1 MAVDNPAEPSITYA
15 PHARDLSR
23 RLSEYLAK
31 EEISAL
37 HERQAWRHFVVL
49 IRQIALLA
57 VASWILAG
65 DAIWQRWLWAPS
77 ILIQGFVIF
86 DFTVLLHEV
95 VHATV
100 FRTQRPR
107 MLRVLGLLYAF
118 ASGLSAS
125 QFTRWHMDHHKNL
138 GSAIHDPKRHHLT
151 PKRNARW
158 LKLLYLT
165 PALFPIYFRAAARET
180 ATYVPALRRRIAW
193 ERRAAILGHV
203 GILAAL
209 WFMISPAAA
218 LRIHLIPVFVVF
230 PVAFVI
236 NRIGQHY
243 DIDPEDP
250 ANWSTLMRSSPGWNF
265 IYLWSNFHLEHHYYP
280 GVPFYNLPRLQR
292 GLRGFFEAEGIRARG
307 YSGLLWDY
315 LVRNRE
321 PHTDW
326 S

>member
-1 MAVDNPAEPSITYA
+1 MASDTAPESAITYA

-23 RLSEYLAK
+23 KLSEYLSQ

-37 HERQAWRHFVVL
+37 HERRSWRHFLVV
-49 IRQIALLA
+49 IRQLALLA
-57 VASWILAG
+57 LASWILAG
-65 DAIWQRWLWAPS
+65 DAIWQRWFWVPAMLTA
-77 ILIQGFVIF
+77 GFVIF

-100 FRTQRPR
+100 FRTSRPR
-107 MLRVLGLLYAF
+107 ILRVLGLLYAF
-118 ASGLSAS
+118 SSGISAS

-151 PKRNARW
+151 PKKNARW
-158 LKLLYLT
+158 LKLLFFT

-180 ATYVPALRRRIAW
+180 ATYEPALRRRIAW
-193 ERRAAILGHV
+193 ERRVAMLGHL
-203 GILAAL
+203 GILAGL
-209 WFMISPAAA
+209 WFGAAPAVA
-218 LRIHLIPVFVVF
+218 LRLYVIPVFLVF

-243 DIDPEDP
+243 DIDPEKP
-250 ANWSTLMRSSPGWNF
+250 AKWSTLVRSSPGWNF

-292 GLRGFFEAEGIRARG
+292 RLKGFFEDEGIRARG

-321 PHTDW
+321 PHTNW